1 MMTTKSDWEFREAYL
16 RDAADGLDKDATALR
31 ERADWYRG
39 LANRAH
45 IEALH
50 IGNQDE
56 KT

>member
-1 MMTTKSDWEFREAYL
+1 MTTKSDWEFREAYL